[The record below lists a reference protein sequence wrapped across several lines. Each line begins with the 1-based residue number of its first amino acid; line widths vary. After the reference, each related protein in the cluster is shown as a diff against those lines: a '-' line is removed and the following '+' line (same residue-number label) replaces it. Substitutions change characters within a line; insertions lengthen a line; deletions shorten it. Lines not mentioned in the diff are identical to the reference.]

1 MAKYLGIDYGQK
13 RIGLA
18 LGESEAKL
26 AQPLRTVTTVEQ
38 LAQAIEEH
46 GPFEAVVL
54 GLPRNLDGSSTPQTI
69 AVQRF
74 ADDVLWRRHHIEAV
88 LQDEAATSA
97 VAEERLKAAGK
108 PYAKPDIDAEAA
120 AIILQDYLDAL

>member
-1 MAKYLGIDYGQK
+1 MVKFLGIDYGSK

-18 LGESEAKL
+18 IADSETKL
-26 AQPLRTVTTVEQ
+26 AQPLKAVSLDELPGV
-38 LAQAIEEH
+38 IKDI

-54 GLPRNLDGSSTPQTI
+54 GLPRNLDGGDTAQTV
-69 AVQRF
+69 AVRRF
-74 ADDVLWRRHHIEAV
+74 SDDVLWRRLKIDAV

-97 VAEERLKAAGK
+97 IAEENLKLAGK
-108 PYAKPDIDAEAA
+108 PYEKGDIDAEAA